1 MASRRLFASLLRSA
15 AAPRTPS
22 TPGYLFNRAAAAA
35 YSSSAPY
42 NGQVLLFVCAMDN
55 VYLEANDELMIS
67 PSALD
72 VFTLVSSNS
81 RDYFLSFS
89 LSTIYFSNN
98 KNG

>member
-1 MASRRLFASLLRSA
+1 MASRRLFASLLRST
-15 AAPRTPS
+15 AAPRPTP
-22 TPGYLFNRAAAAA
+22 TPGYLFNRAAAA

-55 VYLEANDELMIS
+55 VYLEANI
-67 PSALD
+67 PKRTGC
-72 VFTLVSSNS
+72 FPLVSSNS
-81 RDYFLSFS
+81 KDSFLSFS